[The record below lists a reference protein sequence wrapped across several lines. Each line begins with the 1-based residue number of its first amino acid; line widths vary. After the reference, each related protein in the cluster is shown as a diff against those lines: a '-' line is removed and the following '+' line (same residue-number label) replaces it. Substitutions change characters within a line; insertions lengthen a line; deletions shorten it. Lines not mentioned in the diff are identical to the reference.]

1 MDFIFIAVIIL
12 GAYSIGHL
20 LWAIIAWEIRWDLRL
35 IRLVI
40 HAALFGAA
48 AAVIALLWAGRLTL

>member
-1 MDFIFIAVIIL
+1 MMIL
-12 GAYSIGHL
+12 FVAILLVGAYSIGHL
-20 LWAIIAWEIRWDLRL
+20 LWAIIAWEVRWDLRL

-48 AAVIALLWAGRLTL
+48 AAIFALLWAGRLTF

>member
-1 MDFIFIAVIIL
+1 MMVLFVAIL
-12 GAYSIGHL
+12 LIGVYSIGHL
-20 LWAIIAWEIRWDLRL
+20 LWAIIAWEVRWDLRL

>member
-1 MDFIFIAVIIL
+1 MMVLFVAIL
-12 GAYSIGHL
+12 LIGVYSIGHL
-20 LWAIIAWEIRWDLRL
+20 LWAIIAWEVRWDLRL

-48 AAVIALLWAGRLTL
+48 AAIIALLWAGRLAL